1 MSLKRNEEDKPSSQF
16 VNVGL
21 QRWEKLRAEWRRPKA
36 GSAPR
41 VEVV

>member
-1 MSLKRNEEDKPSSQF
+1 MSLKRNEEASQF

>member
-1 MSLKRNEEDKPSSQF
+1 MSLKRNEEDQF